1 MSDSAPESS
10 EPFVSQLES
19 FNAAYWISN
28 CMEMFERLAYYGL
41 RTVLPVYMVL
51 SVEQGGPE
59 FDHIQKG
66 SIYALW
72 ALVQSGLPVF
82 TGGYADRY
90 GYKLTV
96 AVAIAVKILGY
107 LGMAYAIEIAAL
119 TSGGAST
126 GVPGHI
132 HVYYAFLAGA
142 LGLAAG
148 TAIFKP
154 GIQGIIGLQLPEKSA
169 ALGWSVFYQVV
180 NVGGFLGPFLAGW
193 MRLLSWRYVFISCAI
208 IVAFNYVYL
217 FAFPEPQQG
226 HGKDPSPGFTP
237 RGIPSL
243 IVGLVLLLAGFS
255 GKVALIGTNSSV
267 PVVLLGALVFVWG
280 SWRCIDRTTPATWQP
295 DRPSAESKDNALL
308 VLWKSAIGICEP
320 RLMAFL
326 VIFSGF
332 WAMFNQLFDLLPNY
346 IDDWVDS
353 RGVAQAIAAPVLG
366 LFGSTLPAEW
376 GGHLP
381 QEYMINLNAGM
392 CMTVAFAVGFLTGKM
407 RSMTAM
413 IGGIL
418 VASGA
423 IWALGLSMNG
433 WWTLGAIATFSLGE
447 LMASPTKMRYF
458 SSIAPPGKKGLYLG
472 YINATSGI
480 GWYLGSLIAGALYEE
495 HGDKVVL
502 ARRYLVD
509 ELGRDAAVV
518 EEMPKDSVVPTLAE
532 AVGTDVEQVRVLLME
547 TYDPSFIWT
556 HFALLGIASMFGLIA
571 FDLVTRA
578 DTRGNEPFILILL
591 TAVLATYTYGWGP
604 ALFFCV
610 LMAIY
615 VALDAFFPQVLPT
628 GQAE

>member
-1 MSDSAPESS
+1 MNDSVPES
-10 EPFVSQLES
+10 QDGLLTQMKS
-19 FNAAYWISN
+19 FNAVYWISN

-41 RTVLPVYMVL
+41 RTVLPIYLVL

-66 SIYALW
+66 SIYAWW

-96 AVAIAVKILGY
+96 AVAIAVKIVGY
-107 LGMAYAIEIAAL
+107 LVMAFAVELAAL
-119 TSGGAST
+119 TSAGASV

-132 HVYYAFLAGA
+132 HVYAIFLLGA
-142 LGLAAG
+142 LGLAGG

-169 ALGWSVFYQVV
+169 SLGWSVFYQVV

-193 MRLLSWRYVFISCAI
+193 MRLLSWKYVFISCAI

-217 FAFPEPQQG
+217 FAFPEPQEG
-226 HGKDPSPGFTP
+226 HGKDPSPGF
-237 RGIPSL
+237 RWHGIPAML
-243 IVGLVLLLAGFS
+243 TGLAFVLGGIS
-255 GKVALIGTNSSV
+255 GKVTLIGTASSV
-267 PVVLLGALVFVWG
+267 PIVLVGALIFIGG
-280 SWRCIDRTTPATWQP
+280 SWFSIDRSTPATWLP
-295 DRPSAESKDNALL
+295 DRATPDSGDSALA

-346 IDDWVDS
+346 IDDWVDG
-353 RGVAQAIAAPVLG
+353 RGVAQAIAAPIMG
-366 LFGSTLPAEW
+366 AFGSEMPAEW

-392 CMTVAFAVGFLTGKM
+392 CMTFAFLIGYLTGKV

-418 VASGA
+418 LASTA
-423 IWALGLSMNG
+423 IWALGWSMNG
-433 WWTLGAIATFSLGE
+433 WLTLGAIGAFSFGE
-447 LMASPTKMRYF
+447 LMSSPTKMRYF

-480 GWYLGSLIAGALYEE
+480 GWYLGSLIAGELYET

-502 ARRYLVD
+502 ARRYLVE
-509 ELGRDAAVV
+509 ELGRDAKVV
-518 EEMPKDSVVPTLAE
+518 EEMAKDSVVPTLAE
-532 AVGTDVEQVRVLLME
+532 ALGKDVEQIRVLLME

-556 HFALLGIASMFGLIA
+556 HFALLGIASMVGLIA

-578 DTRGNEPFILILL
+578 DQRQIEPWILIAL
-591 TAVLATYTYGWGP
+591 TGGLATYTYGWGP
-604 ALFFCV
+604 AVFFSV
-610 LMAIY
+610 LMLIY
-615 VALDAFFPQVLPT
+615 VLIDKVAPDLLPT
-628 GQAE
+628 GQSE